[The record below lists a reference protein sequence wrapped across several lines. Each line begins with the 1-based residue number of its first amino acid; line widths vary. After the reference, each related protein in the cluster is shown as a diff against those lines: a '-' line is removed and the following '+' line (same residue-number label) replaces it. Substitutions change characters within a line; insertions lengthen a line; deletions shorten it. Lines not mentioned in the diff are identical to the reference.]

1 MAIKNIDAVNL
12 VSALTACAALK
23 SCDRCPYK
31 DKCLSSP
38 STNAAMADAAAYIR
52 EASGF
57 IKEHTTLRLSPK
69 DLVGIFDPVYI
80 ITDPPDIDTWMFY
93 VGHIE
98 RKGLFLFRDPD
109 GSVHDFWEK
118 EYGKTWL
125 AFSGRVTDKEW
136 EEAKKEMDSNQTE
149 S

>member
-1 MAIKNIDAVNL
+1 MTVDVDKL
-12 VSALTACAALK
+12 VTALQICSVGNACAK
-23 SCDRCPYK
+23 CPY
-31 DKCLSSP
+31 DKRCIETIYS
-38 STNAAMADAAAYIR
+38 NAAMADAAAYIR

-136 EEAKKEMDSNQTE
+136 EEAKKEMDSNQTK